1 MGTKL
6 LWTFRGR
13 LRLGFWKTRQVWS
26 SSNHHYIEGDRPASW
41 TSVLEEEAREI
52 ALYMHELGLGVTPE
66 IATECCL
73 YLLSLNYRHGDIIDY
88 NWATHACS
96 YWVCDGIVE
105 GGQDNQAWEL
115 AHALRHQIRLEDYS
129 SNTVPTFA
137 FKLDVSKK
145 HWISIANS
153 NFDKVPPGTTSLF
166 FATPVQKKAIPVPND
181 RFHEADQLWVLKL
194 CRCTFSFSLPP
205 FHCCR
210 NLRFLGLDSCMDED
224 QQGEEEAGAR
234 AVETFQRLWVLDVS
248 HTNWE
253 LGFPLETEE
262 SLATD
267 IREVHINKGRIWRRN
282 LVWRRLPNLR
292 NLRVVEPTSS
302 WETGRQDEF
311 NDMVNLELL
320 DLSGNNSIKV
330 LPSLSG
336 ATNLK
341 ALVLDGCVGLEHVG
355 PQGLPP
361 SLESFCLSSG
371 LGKGDENKGKISCI
385 SLAGCARL
393 ADFRL
398 HGSLPN
404 LELDLSHT
412 AVKMLDLKHEAAVQS
427 LQKIFLQ
434 GCEQLHSISW
444 PETWL
449 QRYRKVGHRIRL
461 LCIDTRAGREVSK
474 KPSSCDAL
482 MVCQGDGEEY
492 CRAFVATAD
501 MRFLQSLEFL
511 YETTKLKLNLY
522 FSSTIKED
530 RTSYYQRR

>member
-1 MGTKL
+1 
-6 LWTFRGR
+6 
-13 LRLGFWKTRQVWS
+13 
-26 SSNHHYIEGDRPASW
+26 
-41 TSVLEEEAREI
+41 
-52 ALYMHELGLGVTPE
+52 
-66 IATECCL
+66 
-73 YLLSLNYRHGDIIDY
+73 
-88 NWATHACS
+88 
-96 YWVCDGIVE
+96 
-105 GGQDNQAWEL
+105 
-115 AHALRHQIRLEDYS
+115 
-129 SNTVPTFA
+129 
-137 FKLDVSKK
+137 
-145 HWISIANS
+145 
-153 NFDKVPPGTTSLF
+153 
-166 FATPVQKKAIPVPND
+166 
-181 RFHEADQLWVLKL
+181 
-194 CRCTFSFSLPP
+194 
-205 FHCCR
+205 
-210 NLRFLGLDSCMDED
+210 
-224 QQGEEEAGAR
+224 
-234 AVETFQRLWVLDVS
+234 
-248 HTNWE
+248 
-253 LGFPLETEE
+253 
-262 SLATD
+262 
-267 IREVHINKGRIWRRN
+267 
-282 LVWRRLPNLR
+282 
-292 NLRVVEPTSS
+292 
-302 WETGRQDEF
+302 
-311 NDMVNLELL
+311 MVNLELL

-361 SLESFCLSSG
+361 SLESFCFDKG
-371 LGKGDENKGKISCI
+371 LGKDDENKAKITRI

-404 LELDLSHT
+404 LEELDLSHT

-449 QRYRKVGHRIRL
+449 QRYRKVGHQIRL

-474 KPSSCDAL
+474 KPSSCNAL

-492 CRAFVATAD
+492 CRAFVATSD

-530 RTSYYQRR
+530 RTSCSTGRLVAGLPLPKSMPYHDVNANQQIMTLTDGSSGASVTMPFQPLEVHAEIAEGISDVPNTVSAQGRRAITFVMNRVESLRVHDSSSITNIGPAHVFMSRGVGNAMLSNQLETLHILFCGDLRQVFPVEDEFQEKIVASNEKPWAPWKSRKGMLAFPYLRHLYLHELPNLQLICEAKMFAPDLEAIYIRGCWSLRRLPATDAHRRHDGRPVAVDCEKEWWHNLEWDGMEHGHHPSLFQLRHSKYSKKRNLRGTVLR